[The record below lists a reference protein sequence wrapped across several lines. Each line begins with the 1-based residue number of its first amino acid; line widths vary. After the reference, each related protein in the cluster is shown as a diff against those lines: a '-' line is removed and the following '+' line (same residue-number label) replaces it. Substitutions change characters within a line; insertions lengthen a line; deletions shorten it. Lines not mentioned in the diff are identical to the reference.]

1 MPIHLNNRSRKL
13 VLTGLATAVIIGIVV
28 GLLMG
33 PAKVS
38 LADVGE
44 VFVSKMTLGSD
55 TSDSVSGKT
64 TNNVAEAIV
73 WHIRLPRL
81 ISAILAGAGLALSGA
96 MLQGLFR
103 NPLADPALIGVS
115 GGAAMGAVIAFVI
128 LPLIGMQGPVINW
141 LGLPL
146 LAMGGAVGL
155 TFLIYRISL
164 VGGKTHV
171 ASMLLTGIAINA
183 ISGALIGLA
192 VTVFADDQQLRSFTF
207 WSLGS
212 LAGASWTSV
221 WVLLIIIAPSLFFS
235 IRYAKALNAF
245 LLGEVEAY
253 HLGIEVQQVKRAAIF
268 LSAIM
273 VGVTV
278 AFFGIIGFVGLVIPH
293 MIRLS
298 FGPDHRLLLPAGA
311 LAGGLALILADT
323 FARTV
328 IAPAELQIGILTAI
342 LGGPFF
348 LGLLIMGR
356 RKLTL

>member
-1 MPIHLNNRSRKL
+1 MPIHLNDSSRKL
-13 VLTGLATAVIIGIVV
+13 VLLGLAVAMLIGVVV
-28 GLLMG
+28 GMIMG
-33 PAKVS
+33 PAKV
-38 LADVGE
+38 D
-44 VFVSKMTLGSD
+44 LGSIGNVFASKVGLSND
-55 TSDSVSGKT
+55 TPDP
-64 TNNVAEAIV
+64 VADAIV

-115 GGAAMGAVIAFVI
+115 GGAAMGAVVAFVVLPQI
-128 LPLIGMQGPVINW
+128 GMTGPLIDW
-141 LGLPL
+141 FGLPV
-146 LAMGGAVGL
+146 LAMCGSVGL

-192 VTVFADDQQLRSFTF
+192 VTIFASDDQLRSFTF

-212 LAGASWTSV
+212 IAGANWTSV
-221 WVLLIIIAPSLFFS
+221 WVIAAIVVPSLFFA

-293 MIRLS
+293 IIRIS

-311 LAGGLALILADT
+311 LAGGLALIIADT

-328 IAPAELQIGILTAI
+328 IAPAELQIGILTSI

-348 LGLLIMGR
+348 LGLLISGR
-356 RKLTL
+356 RKMAL